1 MRNTSGTE
9 VGSTSA
15 PHRTEQDVGSIFKRT
30 EIIGRGKFGVV
41 YKGYHTRTKQ
51 VFAIKVLNLD
61 SDEDEVEDVQREVQ
75 FLASMKQVPN
85 ITQYYGSYLKDTTL
99 WIIIEYCAG
108 GSLRTLLRPGKID
121 EKYIGVIMRELLI
134 ALKFIHKDNVIHRD
148 LKAANVLITND
159 GQVKLCDFGVAAQL
173 SQSNSRRHTMAGT
186 PYWMAPEVI
195 MEGVYYDTKVDI
207 WSLGITTYEAAT
219 GNPPYCEV
227 EALRAMQLIT
237 KSKPPRLEGRSYSPL
252 LKEFIA
258 LCLDEDPKERLSA
271 EELLKT
277 KFIKAH
283 KTTPTTLLKQ
293 LISRYLLFRDNNKS
307 ARESVFLAD
316 DYQKDEGSKAK
327 KDEQL
332 SEKPPNQ
339 NDDVEVDVKWDF
351 DSLRSS
357 DYIMENEID
366 VEEIPEGCNN
376 DWTHVQQDGYNY
388 AYPEED
394 QFYYYPTNHNGK
406 VYQGTTMGKTH
417 QGTMVQNTTLNAPL
431 SRTGATSNFTSKLG
445 KSVRTNLTVNTG
457 THNNSTGT
465 SKKSEA
471 RVPKKLL
478 ELFDTNEVI
487 NEEEFTDTEL
497 PRINRNLSHVHV
509 GTKPEDSMS
518 QPATE
523 ANSKRPP
530 VSMLNSGAFHS
541 QSTPALPVLQ
551 TKFNKSLKG
560 PPSAVTTAP
569 TPIEIEIPEELPTS
583 ALPTPSST
591 DPGQNMPTKPRSSTV
606 STPGPNPYQ
615 KAPGI
620 SRRLTVGTAAGNA
633 VMGRLGEE
641 LSKSTPTSN
650 FDSAAPPA
658 VKLPLRTPSPH
669 KLYGSHLS
677 SPTKRHGSSPTSSA
691 PPPMM
696 KAMGNHGDNKEPFLQ
711 PLNTT
716 THSNNE
722 PANAGSDKETS
733 RVNRDFKRNNP
744 NLKLQ
749 MPLPTTVVPHKLL
762 DATSASTANNGA
774 APELINQF
782 GFNTS
787 SASNIPVS
795 MTPINEKHID
805 WGNKPK
811 RVQSISNRKNSQTV
825 DGITSTL
832 ASGLPSNSNGGQG
845 PNSTNQ
851 GPLSSSSVNIASMFS
866 NASNNSNNIAPA
878 SSSQPS
884 LVGVPLSVN
893 TSTTTTSI
901 NSNANMSNPAA
912 VNSTPNALMKPP
924 PAALNMD
931 IFLDPDAGA
940 LDSHQW
946 TDKKPRVLQELEAI
960 LQMFEEGLPV
970 IESALRKQLKSEDLP
985 TADH

>member
-1 MRNTSGTE
+1 MRRPSGTE
-9 VGSTSA
+9 AGTRSA
-15 PHRTEQDVGSIFKRT
+15 SHRVEQDVGSIFKRT

-41 YKGYHTRTKQ
+41 YKGYHSRTKQ

-134 ALKFIHKDNVIHRD
+134 ALKFIHRDNVIHRD

-173 SQSNSRRHTMAGT
+173 NQSNSRRHTMAGT

-283 KTTPTTLLKQ
+283 KATPTTLLKQ

-307 ARESVFLAD
+307 ARESIFLPD
-316 DYQKDEGSKAK
+316 DYQKVDEKK
-327 KDEQL
+327 PEKDET
-332 SEKPPNQ
+332 SGEKTQ
-339 NDDVEVDVKWDF
+339 DDTKDADVDVKWDF
-351 DSLRSS
+351 DSLSSS
-357 DYIMENEID
+357 DYIMENDID
-366 VEEIPEGCNN
+366 MEEIPEGCNN
-376 DWTHVQQDGYNY
+376 DWTSPQHDRYNY

-394 QFYYYPTNHNGK
+394 QFYYYPTNPNGK
-406 VYQGTTMGKTH
+406 IFQGTTMGKTQ

-431 SRTGATSNFTSKLG
+431 SRTNNFTSKLA
-445 KSVRTNLTVNTG
+445 KSGRTNPTASTG
-457 THNNSTGT
+457 TYKNSTGT
-465 SKKSEA
+465 NKKPEA
-471 RVPKKLL
+471 RLPKKLL
-478 ELFDTNEVI
+478 ELFETNEVI
-487 NEEEFTDTEL
+487 SEEASTDPEL
-497 PRINRNLSHVHV
+497 PRMNRNLSHLHM
-509 GTKPEDSMS
+509 GSLPEDSVS
-518 QPATE
+518 QPISDVNA
-523 ANSKRPP
+523 KRPP
-530 VSMLNSGAFHS
+530 AHLINNGAFHS

-551 TKFNKSLKG
+551 TKFSKSVKG

-583 ALPTPSST
+583 TIPTPSST
-591 DPGQNMPTKPRSSTV
+591 EAITGLQTKPRSSTV
-606 STPGPNPYQ
+606 STPGPVPYQ
-615 KAPGI
+615 KGPGL
-620 SRRLTVGTAAGNA
+620 SRRLTVGTAAGTA
-633 VMGRLGEE
+633 ATSRVGEE
-641 LSKSTPTSN
+641 QTKKINNGTSTN
-650 FDSAAPPA
+650 FESSVPPA
-658 VKLPLRTPSPH
+658 VKYLTDTPSPH
-669 KLYGSHLS
+669 KLYSSHVT
-677 SPTKRHGSSPTSSA
+677 SPTRRLGNSPTGGTA

-716 THSNNE
+716 TNSNSEVINSK
-722 PANAGSDKETS
+722 PDKETS

-749 MPLPTTVVPHKLL
+749 MPLPTTVAPHKLL
-762 DATSASTANNGA
+762 DPPTVAATANNSNA

-787 SASNIPVS
+787 TASNIPVS

-805 WGNKPK
+805 WGTKPK
-811 RVQSISNRKNSQTV
+811 RVHSISNRKNSQTV

-832 ASGLPSNSNGGQG
+832 ASGSLSNGANAVQA
-845 PNSTNQ
+845 PLAMNQ
-851 GPLSSSSVNIASMFS
+851 GPLSSSSVNVASMFS
-866 NASNNSNNIAPA
+866 TNNVSANNIPASN
-878 SSSQPS
+878 SQPS
-884 LVGVPLSVN
+884 LVPQASSATVV
-893 TSTTTTSI
+893 TT
-901 NSNANMSNPAA
+901 NSNANANTVTSA
-912 VNSTPNALMKPP
+912 VAPTNTLMQPP
-924 PAALNMD
+924 PATLNMD
-931 IFLDPDAGA
+931 LFIDVDTGA
-940 LDSHQW
+940 MDSNRW
-946 TDKKPRVLQELEAI
+946 TDKKPRVLQELEAL

-970 IESALRKQLKSEDLP
+970 IENALKKQLKSDELVA
-985 TADH
+985 ADH